1 MSNNSRLFTSRVVL
15 RIIVCVNIVVLL
27 VLLYGA
33 WQITRPLPVSG
44 NEIIVMERGDGA
56 SKLARKLQEEGVIRQ
71 TALFDILVR
80 VGGFEHDLKAGE
92 YQLQAN
98 ANLLDILD
106 TIVSGRSIS
115 YPVTLVEGW
124 TLVDMV
130 EVLRK
135 QEKLEAKIESTDHLK
150 IAKQLKLPPRNL
162 EGLFFP
168 DTYNYISGES
178 DVMVLRRAY
187 NKMNKVLNDEWR
199 NRSSGLPYAE
209 PYEALIAASIIEKES
224 SDLDEYPII
233 SRVIVNRLNK
243 GMRLQMDPTV
253 IYGLGS
259 GFDGNLTKKHLKQD
273 TEYNTYVRK
282 GLPPTPIAMPGLAA
296 LKASMNPAETSAL
309 YFVSRGDG
317 THQFSD
323 TLEAHNLA
331 VKKYQR

>member
-1 MSNNSRLFTSRVVL
+1 MSSKFRLFSSRVTL

-27 VLLYGA
+27 MLLYGA
-33 WQITRPLPVSG
+33 WQITRPLPVTG
-44 NEIIVMERGDGA
+44 NEILLMERGDGA
-56 SKLARKLQEEGVIRQ
+56 SKLAMKLQDEGIIKQ
-71 TALFDILVR
+71 TVLFNIVAR
-80 VGGFEHDLKAGE
+80 IGGFEHDLKAGE
-92 YQLQAN
+92 YQLPASS
-98 ANLLDILD
+98 NLLDILD
-106 TIVSGRSIS
+106 TVVSGRSIS

-124 TLVDMV
+124 TLTEML
-130 EVLRK
+130 EVLHR
-135 QEKLEAKIESTDHLK
+135 QEKIEAKIESTDHLK
-150 IAKQLKLPPRNL
+150 IARKLKLPPRNL

-178 DVMVLRRAY
+178 DVMVLLRAY

-199 NRSSGLPYAE
+199 NRSSDLPYAE

-224 SDLDEYPII
+224 GVVEEYPII

-259 GFDGNLTKKHLKQD
+259 SFEGNLTKKHLKQD

-317 THQFSD
+317 THQFSE
-323 TLEAHNLA
+323 TLEAHTQA
-331 VKKYQR
+331 VKKYQQ